1 MKLLKSSA
9 KLLVLL
15 TGTFIALTVVAGTHK
30 SFSIEPFDTAH
41 FYMKHSYDV
50 LKYKLDL
57 DIYHCYQTPPSKEF
71 TAKEVITF
79 KVDSALNSIGLN
91 AVNFSLA
98 VDSVGMAAVSFSH
111 LSDTLKIQLTRTFQ
125 PGEIVEIEI
134 YFKHKNVTDNA
145 FYAAGGFVFTDTP
158 PEGSRKW
165 FPCWDRP
172 SDKALLDLTAKVPAT
187 VKLGSNGKLAD
198 SLLIADTLWYHWTS
212 RDPVSTYLI
221 TISSKINFLLD
232 IVYWHLPDNPND
244 SIPARFYYK
253 YPEIPTPMELLIIPM
268 TSFFSEKFGVYPF
281 EKIGF
286 ATLNSYFPWGGMENQ
301 TLINLRSNGWQEGLI
316 SHEFS
321 HQWFGDLI
329 TCGTWAD
336 VWLNESFATYCES
349 VWIEHTNGYS
359 AYKSHLEGQ
368 ANYYLGANPGLPI
381 YNPAYAMQT
390 PDPNTLYNTAI
401 VYDKGACVLHQLR
414 YVLGDSL
421 FFQTMRAYSTD
432 SNLKYHSATIQDF
445 NNTVNQVAGGDYNWF
460 FDEWI
465 FQPNHPVYQ
474 NTYNFEALGNNQWKV
489 NFFMKQIQ
497 TNAPFFK
504 MPADVRIRFTDNT
517 DTTFRIMNDVNSQQ
531 FTWILDKQ
539 PNLLKFDPDRQIVLK
554 GGGTIVGLDE
564 TLNNDQ
570 EIGLIQ
576 ISPNPANTS
585 ATLRYEINRP
595 LPVRVE
601 ITSMLGVVILNP
613 VNSRQSEGAHELTID
628 CSTLKPGNYLCKLSA
643 GNAVQFKKLIIIK

>member
-421 FFQTMRAYSTD
+421 FFQLLYSYATD
-432 SNLKYHSATIQDF
+432 TNFMFKNAVTEEFIQK
-445 NNTVNQVAGGDYNWF
+445 VNQISGQDLTWF
-460 FDEWI
+460 FQEWI
-465 FQPNHPVYQ
+465 YHPDHPEYYNAYEFQD
-474 NTYNFEALGNNQWKV
+474 LGNGNWNVK
-489 NFFMKQIQ
+489 FLMKQTQDQTVFFRMPVQIQ
-497 TNAPFFK
+497 
-504 MPADVRIRFTDNT
+504 VQFTDQT
-517 DTTFRIMNDVNSQQ
+517 DTLIQVINDVNDQLFE
-531 FTWILDKQ
+531 FTFSKEPKSLAFDPYRNI
-539 PNLLKFDPDRQIVLK
+539 LLKQA
-554 GGGTIVGLDE
+554 TIVEG
-564 TLNNDQ
+564 
-570 EIGLIQ
+570 IQ
-576 ISPNPANTS
+576 QKNKVAGYHLYQNVPNPFMNSTIINYQVPKPS
-585 ATLRYEINRP
+585 AVKIS
-595 LPVRVE
+595 VF
-601 ITSMLGVVILNP
+601 
-613 VNSRQSEGAHELTID
+613 D
-628 CSTLKPGNYLCKLSA
+628 SA
-643 GNAVQFKKLIIIK
+643 GNLIDIPADRKHEAGIFSLQFNRKDLPPGVYFYKMESGDFNATRRMVLVR

>member
-421 FFQTMRAYSTD
+421 FFQLLYSYATD
-432 SNLKYHSATIQDF
+432 TNFMFKNAVTEEFIQK
-445 NNTVNQVAGGDYNWF
+445 VNQVSGQDLTWF
-460 FDEWI
+460 FQEWI
-465 FQPNHPVYQ
+465 YHPDHPEYYNAYEFQD
-474 NTYNFEALGNNQWKV
+474 LGNGNWNVK
-489 NFFMKQIQ
+489 FLMKQTQDQTVFFRMPVQIQ
-497 TNAPFFK
+497 
-504 MPADVRIRFTDNT
+504 VQFTDQT
-517 DTTFRIMNDVNSQQ
+517 DTLIQVINDVNDQLFE
-531 FTWILDKQ
+531 FTFSKEPKSLAFDPYRNI
-539 PNLLKFDPDRQIVLK
+539 LLKQA
-554 GGGTIVGLDE
+554 TIVEG
-564 TLNNDQ
+564 
-570 EIGLIQ
+570 IQ
-576 ISPNPANTS
+576 QKNKVAGYHLYQNVPNPFMNSTIINYQVPKPS
-585 ATLRYEINRP
+585 AVKIS
-595 LPVRVE
+595 VF
-601 ITSMLGVVILNP
+601 
-613 VNSRQSEGAHELTID
+613 D
-628 CSTLKPGNYLCKLSA
+628 SA
-643 GNAVQFKKLIIIK
+643 GNLIDIPADRKHEAGIFSLQFNRKDLPPGVYFYKMESGDFNATRRMVLVR